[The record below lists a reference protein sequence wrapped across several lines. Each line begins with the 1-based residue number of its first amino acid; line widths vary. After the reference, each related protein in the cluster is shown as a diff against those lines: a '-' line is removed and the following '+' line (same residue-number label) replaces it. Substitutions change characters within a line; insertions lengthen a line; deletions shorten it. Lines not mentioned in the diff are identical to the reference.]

1 MRTIEINTLKLP
13 EKMNWLQYAI
23 APRPIALASTIDK
36 HGNAIVSPFSFFNL
50 FSYNP
55 PIVIFSAA
63 RRGRDNT
70 NKHTLENIN
79 EIPEVVIN
87 ICDYNIVQ
95 QVSLSSNEYSKETDE
110 FVKAGFTKLPST
122 QVKPP
127 RVKEA
132 KVQMECKVV
141 EIKSLGE
148 TGGAGQLI
156 IAEVLCM
163 HVDESIMNDDGS
175 MIDQTKLHHVARLG
189 GNWYCKVDAT
199 NLFQVTKPN
208 RELGIGIDALPESIR
223 MSNILTGNNLAQLA
237 HIKDMPFVDAAFED
251 EQLKNI
257 IQYYSINPDEM
268 EKELHLYA
276 KQLLDKDKVHEAWQV
291 LLAGG

>member
-1 MRTIEINTLKLP
+1 
-13 EKMNWLQYAI
+13 
-23 APRPIALASTIDK
+23 
-36 HGNAIVSPFSFFNL
+36 
-50 FSYNP
+50 
-55 PIVIFSAA
+55 
-63 RRGRDNT
+63 
-70 NKHTLENIN
+70 
-79 EIPEVVIN
+79 
-87 ICDYNIVQ
+87 
-95 QVSLSSNEYSKETDE
+95 
-110 FVKAGFTKLPST
+110 
-122 QVKPP
+122 
-127 RVKEA
+127 
-132 KVQMECKVV
+132 
-141 EIKSLGE
+141 
-148 TGGAGQLI
+148 
-156 IAEVLCM
+156 
-163 HVDESIMNDDGS
+163 
-175 MIDQTKLHHVARLG
+175 VARLG